1 MIPPP
6 PSMQGTGVGGGAGG
20 GGTGRGF
27 GSLAGNGVVPPP
39 PSLQGA
45 GNGVGNAGNG
55 RGVGSL
61 SGTGSQIV
69 PPPPVVQVAENG
81 GGGHGL
87 GSLGGGS
94 GVVPPPPSVGGV
106 EGNAGGRPEVPGGLG
121 TTGSGSG
128 AAAPPSGSGNGAG
141 SGLYS
146 GSTGPLAPMDAL
158 PTDAPTTGQPAAVP
172 QETPGEDVPLRLLSP
187 VMPKAGSSFFS
198 NFEVYIAERRVKK
211 GTTELIKLV
220 YEFLPYQKRLSE
232 YVLSNARVYTLRVLR
247 DPSCDESLMQ
257 MTWSEEEQSAGDSNN
272 RDLFA
277 ESDKKSK
284 LPCYRTTAA
293 DYQRAIDRAR

>member
-1 MIPPP
+1 
-6 PSMQGTGVGGGAGG
+6 
-20 GGTGRGF
+20 
-27 GSLAGNGVVPPP
+27 
-39 PSLQGA
+39 
-45 GNGVGNAGNG
+45 
-55 RGVGSL
+55 
-61 SGTGSQIV
+61 
-69 PPPPVVQVAENG
+69 
-81 GGGHGL
+81 
-87 GSLGGGS
+87 
-94 GVVPPPPSVGGV
+94 
-106 EGNAGGRPEVPGGLG
+106 
-121 TTGSGSG
+121 
-128 AAAPPSGSGNGAG
+128 
-141 SGLYS
+141 
-146 GSTGPLAPMDAL
+146 MDAL
-158 PTDAPTTGQPAAVP
+158 PTDAPTTGQSATVTH
-172 QETPGEDVPLRLLSP
+172 ETPGEDVPLRLLSP

-232 YVLSNARVYTLRVLR
+232 YVQSNARVYTLRVLR

-257 MTWSEEEQSAGDSNN
+257 MTWSEEDQSTGDSGN